1 MKFPLKIADVWLAL
15 TAAEA
20 RSSDRWVVNAN
31 PGGYPIVYSP
41 SLGPARVVV
50 QIAEAAQHGF
60 AEYIARVDPSSVR
73 KLLNIVQAAS
83 ELKDIHLE
91 PPARTLE
98 TVDDRTDRM
107 MAALKKLVEAF
118 AEVEMP
124 K

>member
-1 MKFPLKIADVWLAL
+1 MVVHIAQV
-15 TAAEA
+15 
-20 RSSDRWVVNAN
+20 
-31 PGGYPIVYSP
+31 
-41 SLGPARVVV
+41 
-50 QIAEAAQHGF
+50 AQTEF
-60 AEYIARVDPSSVR
+60 AEYIARVDPGSVR

-98 TVDDRTDRM
+98 TVDDRADRM

-118 AEVEMP
+118 VEVEMP